1 MIYLLNFIKNINN
14 VFKIIFN
21 LYTMINNTNG
31 LIESIKMMYLMNI
44 RDMTFIQNI
53 IMSIFVVITS
63 LIINN
68 DTINDRLYSI
78 NDEIINFFTIKKY
91 KTIVLTG
98 KRCVMLTNYSCKT
111 DNIFSER
118 FEAFWD
124 YISNNNFKNNS
135 INIIKEYSQP
145 HWSCEDNLAKNNND
159 DSIDILKYNNPFLVN
174 QTTPFIISPDLYCK
188 VTINKNSMD
197 DKNKIEVED
206 IKIEI
211 YSYKYS
217 HEYLSTLLDNITI
230 QYKEKIRQARN
241 NKKFIYTLIA
251 NKKNNDEYSRN
262 INNWNECEFI
272 SSRRFDNLFFEDK
285 KILLNKLNFFINNK
299 EWYYHEGHPWTLGI
313 GLYGPP
319 GTGKTSIIKCIAN
332 KLNRHIIVIPLS
344 KIKTQSEFNEYF
356 FEEYYSNKNFK
367 KINFEEKIIV
377 FEDIDCMS
385 DIVKKR
391 KILSDSDN
399 DDPEIVKDNY
409 IDQNLELQNKLL
421 NKIAKK
427 VDEDHN
433 DTCLL
438 NFKKDTN
445 DEITLS
451 YILNIIDGI
460 RETPGRI
467 LIITSNNYKSLDP
480 ALVRPGRIDITLE
493 MKNASSDII
502 KEIYTHYYKEN
513 LPDHVNKYLKDY
525 ILSPAKLVNLR
536 LQNNTKDDFIK
547 ALINEFN

>member
-1 MIYLLNFIKNINN
+1 MNSA
-14 VFKIIFN
+14 
-21 LYTMINNTNG
+21 NG

-44 RDMTFIQNI
+44 REMTFLQNI

-68 DTINDRLYSI
+68 DTVNDKIYAI
-78 NDEIINFFTIKKY
+78 NDEIINFFTIKKC
-91 KTIVLTG
+91 KTIILTG
-98 KRCVMLTNYSCKT
+98 KRCVMITNYSCKT

-124 YISNNNFKNNS
+124 YVSHNNFENNN
-135 INIIKEYSQP
+135 INTIKEYSQP
-145 HWSCEDNLAKNNND
+145 HWSCEDNIEKNEKD
-159 DSIDILKYNNPFLVN
+159 DCIEILKYNNPFLVN
-174 QTTPFIISPDLYCK
+174 QITPFIIAPDIYCK
-188 VTINKNSMD
+188 VIINKNSTD
-197 DKNKIEVED
+197 DKNKIEIEN
-206 IKIEI
+206 IQIEI
-211 YSYKYS
+211 YSYKYPYK
-217 HEYLSTLLDNITI
+217 HLTKLLDDITVK
-230 QYKEKIRQARN
+230 YKEKIRHARN
-241 NKKFIYTLIA
+241 NKKFIYTLVGT
-251 NKKNNDEYSRN
+251 KNINNEEYSRFNN
-262 INNWNECEFI
+262 INKNWSECEFI
-272 SSRRFDNLFFEDK
+272 SSRTFNNLFFEDK
-285 KILLNKLNFFINNK
+285 RILLNKLNFFTNNK
-299 EWYYHEGHPWTLGI
+299 EWYDYEGHPWTLGI
-313 GLYGPP
+313 GLHGPP

-344 KIKTQSEFNEYF
+344 KIKTQTQFNEYF
-356 FEEYYSNKNFK
+356 FEQYYSSKNFK

-385 DIVKKR
+385 EIVKKR
-391 KILSDSDN
+391 KILNDSDSD
-399 DDPEIVKDNY
+399 DTEVVKDNY
-409 IDQNLELQNKLL
+409 IDKNLEFQNKLL

-433 DTCLL
+433 DTCIF
-438 NFKKDTN
+438 NIKKDDN

-493 MKNASSDII
+493 MRNASSDII
-502 KEIYTHYYKEN
+502 KEIYTHYYKEV
-513 LPDHVNKYLKDY
+513 LPDYVNEYLKDY
-525 ILSPAKLVNLR
+525 ILSPAQLVNLR
-536 LQNNTKDDFIK
+536 LQNNTKDEFIK